1 MPGTVLNALHKLIN
15 SIIFTTSSQLFFSRC
30 SFPIS
35 QIKKTEA
42 QRDDI
47 ASQGS
52 RQDSNPGRLTLLAI
66 LSAEETVKAK
76 VLGRERLTS
85 SSESA
90 GLEKSAQRLVQET
103 EKDCGLWPWRSRP
116 LLAAC
121 AYCMLFT
128 AVCSTGWRG
137 LLPSRA
143 NDHGNFC
150 KVPEIVPDL

>member
-1 MPGTVLNALHKLIN
+1 MPSTVLNALHKLIN

-103 EKDCGLWPWRSRP
+103 EVKGLLLMAVALPPPAGCMCLLHAFHCCPFNWMEGAPFKQSKRSRKF
-116 LLAAC
+116 LQSC
-121 AYCMLFT
+121 
-128 AVCSTGWRG
+128 
-137 LLPSRA
+137 
-143 NDHGNFC
+143 
-150 KVPEIVPDL
+150 